1 MNVHLRPRRHVRCA
15 GFSLVE
21 LLVVVSIISLL
32 IALLL
37 PSLKRARD
45 QSRLTVCLSNIRGQG
60 AAVLIY
66 AQDHGGALPPKLVQW
81 TEAGGRSGPWLIN
94 AFLARYQ
101 GQPFKP
107 VAVGWPA
114 PTGVWRCPEIGES
127 EDAVRTT
134 HSGVLHAAPNQWLFN
149 SMNIND
155 DAGRVNIW
163 GDTLPGWEDRTERY
177 GWRRIEQVRSPVD
190 TIMLMDNVT
199 FYVHEHYHRD
209 AREYI
214 GRSCDVITD
223 PNLHAYCGDNQGA
236 HVSLNRRPAVFLD
249 GHADG
254 VPFSSAFW
262 MTLRETYRPM
272 SSSSGAIQLYARE
285 VRHLLWFV
293 EPGDLA
299 VDEGGED

>member
-1 MNVHLRPRRHVRCA
+1 MIVHSLLRFRNARA

-21 LLVVVSIISLL
+21 LLVVISIISLL
-32 IALLL
+32 IAMLL

-45 QSRLTVCLSNIRGQG
+45 QSRLTICLSNIRGQG

-66 AQDHGGALPPKLVQW
+66 AQDHGGNLPPKLVQW
-81 TEAGGRSGPWLIN
+81 TESSGRSGPWLIN

-101 GQPFKP
+101 GMPFNS
-107 VAVGWPA
+107 VAIGWPT
-114 PTGVWRCPEIGES
+114 PTGIWRCPEIGES
-127 EDAVRTT
+127 EDTARTT

-155 DAGRVNIW
+155 NAGRVNIW
-163 GDTLPGWEDRTERY
+163 GDTLPGWENRTERF
-177 GWRRIEQVRSPVD
+177 GWRRIEQIRSPAD
-190 TIMLMDNVT
+190 TITLMDNVT
-199 FYVHEHYHRD
+199 FFVHEHNHRD
-209 AREYI
+209 AREYV

-223 PNLHAYCGDNQGA
+223 PDLHAYCGDNQGS
-236 HVSLNRRPAVFLD
+236 HFSLNRRPAVFLD

-262 MTLRETYRPM
+262 MTLRETYRPAGM
-272 SSSSGAIQLYARE
+272 NSGEIQLYARE

-293 EPGDLA
+293 EPGDL
-299 VDEGGED
+299 VDDTGGED